1 MVESSDK
8 TWFTGEGNGKPL
20 HHSCLENTMNRGGGG
35 GHLVAKLRPTLAT
48 PWTIACQ
55 DPLTMGLSRQ
65 EYCSGLPFPS
75 PGNLPHQGIK
85 PRSPALQADS
95 LLTEL

>member
-1 MVESSDK
+1 
-8 TWFTGEGNGKPL
+8 
-20 HHSCLENTMNRGGGG
+20 MNRGGGG

-75 PGNLPHQGIK
+75 PGNLPYQGIK